1 VPKFCRAYYRCTH
14 RNSQGCAAT
23 KQVQRTDEDPAIFD
37 VFYLGTHTCRVH
49 KTVQQDK
56 AAAAATQPTD
66 AHSHLQNLTA
76 KTEGLAMAGE
86 PQGWKN
92 ATTPASVCLAP
103 ERSPFSAPST
113 LDNWGVSPATSDS
126 NHDASFP
133 AFDAAEWRAESELQE
148 VVSALVFAST
158 PPVTSMGITDEFPDI
173 DISSFFA

>member
-1 VPKFCRAYYRCTH
+1 LCRNLCRAYYRCTH

-49 KTVQQDK
+49 KTVQQGK
-56 AAAAATQPTD
+56 AATATQPTD
-66 AHSHLQNLTA
+66 AHSHLQNLTV

-92 ATTPASVCLAP
+92 ATTP
-103 ERSPFSAPST
+103 ERRPFSAPSA

-133 AFDAAEWRAESELQE
+133 PFDAAEWRAESELQE